1 MADVERLTFTAE
13 LERDGS
19 EAVRFRYLSGVP
31 RAELVISREWWE
43 QLGAPETVWVSVEP
57 EK

>member
-1 MADVERLTFTAE
+1 MADIERLTFTAE
-13 LERDGS
+13 LERDGA
-19 EAVRFRYLSGVP
+19 EAVRFRYLTGP
-31 RAELVISREWWE
+31 HAELVITREWWE